1 MIISCSNCNKKFN
14 INEKMI
20 PENGRLLQCSICNH
34 KWHYKIPKYEN
45 LTEEKE
51 ILINPTL
58 VDRSINEI
66 KIKSDV
72 NSLKKLK
79 TQKQEI
85 DIDKKIIKKKN
96 SMMNALSTILIIIIL
111 FVTIILCL
119 DTFKG
124 NFGNHFTVLTPF
136 LESLYETLFDIKSF
150 IKDLIS

>member
-66 KIKSDV
+66 KRKSDD

-79 TQKQEI
+79 TKKQEI
-85 DIDKKIIKKKN
+85 NIDKKIIKKKY
-96 SMMNALSTILIIIIL
+96 SLMNALSTMLIIIIL

-119 DTFKG
+119 DTFKS
-124 NFGNHFTVLTPF
+124 NIGNHYTVIIPF
-136 LESLYETLFDIKSF
+136 LDSLYETLFDIKSF